1 MLSNLYTIL
10 TGITGFSKKVAYR
23 CFPVG
28 EAPALPYICYEVD
41 GSRNVIGDNEVI
53 KEILDVN
60 IDLYSKQKDT
70 TSEGLIETALKTAK
84 IPWNKTETY
93 IDTEDCFMV
102 TYSITLI

>member
-10 TGITGFSKKVAYR
+10 TGIRGFSKKVAYR

-28 EAPALPYICYEVD
+28 QAPALPYICYEVD
-41 GSRNVIGDNEVI
+41 DSRNVIGDNEVI
-53 KEILDVN
+53 KEILDVD
-60 IDLYSKQKDT
+60 IDLYSRKKDT
-70 TSEGLIETALKTAK
+70 TSEGLIEAALKTAK

-93 IDTEDCFMV
+93 IESEDCIMV

>member
-28 EAPALPYICYEVD
+28 QAPALPYIYYEVE

-53 KEILDVN
+53 KEVLDVS

-70 TSEGLIETALKTAK
+70 TSEGLIEAALKTAK

-93 IDTEDCFMV
+93 IDTEDCFMD